1 MAPNHNISRNRT
13 WLVTGASR
21 GFGRALSE
29 TVLARGERLVAT
41 ARSRNFTDS
50 FAREHSEALAVP
62 LDVTDVAQARA
73 AVDRAVER
81 FGRLDVV
88 VNNAGY
94 GHFGAVEEL
103 SEEEL
108 RQQFE
113 VNLIGVLNVTRA
125 ALPVLR
131 RQRCGHLVQMSSL
144 NGIEGMVGGAY
155 YCASKFA
162 VEGLSESLAAE
173 VAHLGIKVTIVE
185 PGPHRTTFASAE
197 SARIADP
204 IDDYAESVGQARE
217 AFAELD
223 GTQPGDPTRAA
234 LAIAEAV
241 DADEPPL
248 RLPLGQMALDG
259 IRAKLAGQ
267 LQELERW
274 ERLSASTDRSA
285 PLRRAYR
292 AFNDRDV
299 EAAVAV
305 MSPDVAW
312 PDGSEGGFVH
322 GRDGVREH
330 WREQFEAVD
339 PMIEPG
345 KFRSLPDGRV
355 AVSVRQV
362 ARSDDGA
369 AISDEALVHLY
380 TLRDGLID
388 RMEIVENSG
397 AD

>member
-1 MAPNHNISRNRT
+1 MATNEDNSTSRT

-21 GFGRALSE
+21 GFGKALSE
-29 TVLARGERLVAT
+29 AVLSRGEQLVAT
-41 ARSRNFTDS
+41 ARSRDFTDS
-50 FAREHSEALAVP
+50 FAREHPDALAVP
-62 LDVTDVAQARA
+62 LDVTEVAQARV
-73 AVDRAVER
+73 AVDQAVER
-81 FGRLDVV
+81 FGRIDVV

-108 RQQFE
+108 RRQFE
-113 VNLIGVLNVTRA
+113 VNLFGLLNVTRA

-131 RQRCGHLVQMSSL
+131 RQRSGHLVQMSSL

-173 VAHLGIKVTIVE
+173 IAHLGIKVTIVE

-204 IDDYAESVGQARE
+204 IDDYAESVGEARE
-217 AFAELD
+217 AFAEMD
-223 GTQPGDPTRAA
+223 GTQPGDPA
-234 LAIAEAV
+234 LAAAAIVEAV

-259 IRAKLAGQ
+259 IRAKLTGQ
-267 LQELERW
+267 LEELERW
-274 ERLSASTDRSA
+274 ARLSASSDRSA

-292 AFNDRDV
+292 AFNERDV

-305 MSPDVAW
+305 MSPEVSW
-312 PDGSEGGFVH
+312 PDVGEGGFVH

-339 PMIEPG
+339 PTIEPG
-345 KFRSLPDGRV
+345 EFRSLPDGRV

-362 ARSDDGA
+362 VRSDDGA
-369 AISDEALVHLY
+369 LVSDESLVHLY

-388 RMEIVENSG
+388 RMEIVEDPR